1 MRADAI
7 EHFVSS
13 LSKFQKDELWAI
25 VQNWSEL
32 AQFDSETE
40 AEEMEHPTVA
50 EVLESA
56 LDSE

>member
-1 MRADAI
+1 MPAEAI
-7 EHFVSS
+7 ENFVSS
-13 LSKFQKDELWAI
+13 LSKVQKDVLWAI

-32 AQFDSETE
+32 AQFDSEAE

>member
-13 LSKFQKDELWAI
+13 LSEVQKDELWAI
-25 VQNWSEL
+25 VQNWNDL
-32 AQFDSETE
+32 ALFDSVAE

-56 LDSE
+56 LDNG